1 MSHVLHWCILCS
13 QDGNDGV
20 HASGGPMCRSARDME
35 MIIKAVESKKPWQR
49 DPSLVPIILQ
59 LPDVSQRKLRVGVM
73 FHDGAVLPHPPILR
87 ALKVA
92 KQKLDA
98 SEDVEVVGYVPYKHK
113 EGYNIAVRRFI

>member
-1 MSHVLHWCILCS
+1 
-13 QDGNDGV
+13 
-20 HASGGPMCRSARDME
+20 